1 MSDKPKFIIV
11 SREDL
16 ERAIMQALRR
26 SKLDIDGDEAQRIVL
41 RTLAYLPVTGPVPQ
55 FETLPTHCECAPR
68 ECKGEGIFR
77 CRWRQM
83 GYHPNN
89 PGNDPPFPSLGEQ
102 IA

>member
-68 ECKGEGIFR
+68 ECKGEGIFSKFHLFINR
-77 CRWRQM
+77 IPMDSGRVGALLAEGR
-83 GYHPNN
+83 
-89 PGNDPPFPSLGEQ
+89 
-102 IA
+102 